1 MTPTGRVAK
10 LANALVPSEARPERV
25 GPRITAMRET
35 LALSKAQLADSLGLD
50 RSTLTKIEKGKTG
63 LDIQHGITIAE
74 RYGFGLNFIYRGDVS
89 DTPDRLRA
97 RLLVE
102 MVAAKAS

>member
-1 MTPTGRVAK
+1 MTAK
-10 LANALVPSEARPERV
+10 KALAAIGNALVPASARPDQV
-25 GPRITAMRET
+25 GPRITALRET

-50 RSTLTKIEKGKTG
+50 RSTLTKIENGKTG
-63 LDIQHGITIAE
+63 LDIRHGITIAE
-74 RYGFGLNFIYRGDVS
+74 KYGFGLNFIYRGDVS

-102 MVAAKAS
+102 MVQAKAN

>member
-1 MTPTGRVAK
+1 MTTPSALAK
-10 LANALVPSEARPERV
+10 VANALVPKAARPDKV
-25 GPRITAMRET
+25 GPRVTALRET
-35 LALSKAQLADSLGLD
+35 LALSKSQLADSLGLD
-50 RSTLTKIEKGKTG
+50 RSTLTKIEKGKIG
-63 LDIQHGITIAE
+63 LDIQHGITIAD

-102 MVAAKAS
+102 MVTADAN